1 MTKPVVSCGVLVLT
15 REAELLLGH
24 AANSRYW
31 DIPKG
36 VAEPGEAP
44 RDAALRELREET
56 GLAAAGE
63 SLLEIGRFAYRR
75 GKDLHLFA
83 LPSRRRP
90 LATFTCATLFRDRQ
104 GRMRPEFDAFAWVS
118 FDQIAALRTE
128 HGDGAESI
136 DLLPRCSGSC
146 WRRST
151 RGVTALIGAS
161 GRAAI
166 QRQPHALERET
177 RNPGDQQRNAH

>member
-44 RDAALRELREET
+44 REAALRELREET
-56 GLAAAGE
+56 ALAAAGE

-83 LPSRRRP
+83 LLSRRRP
-90 LATFTCATLFRDRQ
+90 LATFSCATLFRDRQ

-118 FDQIAALRTE
+118 FDQITVRCAPSMVTVLNQSISLPTVLGQLL
-128 HGDGAESI
+128 GDESE
-136 DLLPRCSGSC
+136 
-146 WRRST
+146 
-151 RGVTALIGAS
+151 
-161 GRAAI
+161 RA
-166 QRQPHALERET
+166 
-177 RNPGDQQRNAH
+177 G